1 MTAPK
6 HQTAQERLVE
16 LGVLDMKFL
25 FAQDAIAEPI
35 SALKD
40 DVEDVLT
47 KYLDGQYAVVEKFV
61 EQLN

>member
-1 MTAPK
+1 M
-6 HQTAQERLVE
+6 QTVRQNAQERLNE
-16 LGVLDMKFL
+16 MGVLDMKFL
-25 FAQDAIAEPI
+25 FSQDANAELI

-47 KYLDGQYAVVEKFV
+47 KYLDKQFTIVENFT